1 MKQHL
6 RRLFEETLM
15 RLSVER
21 VLADQV
27 TCADGILTVGH
38 DTLDM
43 SRYRK
48 LITVAIGKAAIP
60 MLEKFSDIVA
70 PQTLTGV
77 VATLGPVGQSLP
89 GFTVFTGGH
98 PYPNQG
104 SFDAAAAAIDIVG
117 SATSDDLVVFLLS
130 GGGSSLCEM
139 PVSQEITLEDCRV
152 LYQVLVTCGA
162 SIRNV
167 NTIRKHLSAIKGG
180 RLAELAFPARQM
192 TLYVSDVPPDTPSSV
207 ASGPTMPD
215 DSTAENCRQL
225 IQDLNL
231 RDQLPPSIR
240 YLFDED
246 LLPETPKPG
255 KATFQESSWHCLLS
269 SANAVETM
277 AHAAERL
284 GWIVETDHE
293 LSDAWSVDQLMDHMI
308 TKLEHLQRQHADQTV
323 AVLSGGEY
331 SCPVTGDGIGGR
343 NQAFVLE
350 CVPRI
355 AGRRVA
361 VLSAGTD
368 GLDGSSPAAGAVADG
383 ESLNRARQI
392 RLDPETYATQADSH
406 RFFAQL
412 DDAIMT
418 GPTGNNVRDLRMFVA
433 W

>member
-1 MKQHL
+1 
-6 RRLFEETLM
+6 
-15 RLSVER
+15 
-21 VLADQV
+21 
-27 TCADGILTVGH
+27 
-38 DTLDM
+38 
-43 SRYRK
+43 
-48 LITVAIGKAAIP
+48 
-60 MLEKFSDIVA
+60 
-70 PQTLTGV
+70 
-77 VATLGPVGQSLP
+77 
-89 GFTVFTGGH
+89 
-98 PYPNQG
+98 
-104 SFDAAAAAIDIVG
+104 
-117 SATSDDLVVFLLS
+117 
-130 GGGSSLCEM
+130 
-139 PVSQEITLEDCRV
+139 
-152 LYQVLVTCGA
+152 
-162 SIRNV
+162 
-167 NTIRKHLSAIKGG
+167 
-180 RLAELAFPARQM
+180 M

-392 RLDPETYATQADSH
+392 RLDPETYATRSDSH

-412 DDAIMT
+412 DDAIVT

>member
-6 RRLFEETLM
+6 RRLFEETLTQ
-15 RLSVER
+15 LPVER
-21 VLADQV
+21 VLAEQV
-27 TCADGILTVGH
+27 TCADGILAVGH
-38 DTLDM
+38 DTLDV

-60 MLEKFSDIVA
+60 MLEKFSDVVA
-70 PQTLTGV
+70 PHTLTGV

-104 SFDAAAAAIDIVG
+104 SFDAAAAAIDIVE

-139 PVSQEITLEDCRV
+139 PVSQEITLEDCQA
-152 LYQVLVTCGA
+152 LYRLLVTCGA

-180 RLAELAFPARQM
+180 RLAEMAFPARQM
-192 TLYVSDVPPDTPSSV
+192 TLYISDVPPDTPSSV

-215 DSTAENCRQL
+215 DSTAENCKQL

-231 RDQLPPSIR
+231 CDQLPPSIR
-240 YLFDED
+240 YLFDEGR
-246 LLPETPKPG
+246 LPETPKPG
-255 KATFQESSWHCLLS
+255 KATFQDSSWHCLLS
-269 SANAVETM
+269 SADAVDTM

-284 GWIVETDHE
+284 GWIVETDKE
-293 LSDAWSVDQLMDHMI
+293 LSDSWSVDRLMDHMI
-308 TKLEHLQRQHADQTV
+308 TKLEHLQHQHAGQVV

-331 SCPVTGDGIGGR
+331 SCPVIGEGIGGR

-392 RLDPETYATQADSH
+392 RLDPETYATRSDSH
-406 RFFAQL
+406 GFFAQL

-418 GPTGNNVRDLRMFVA
+418 GPTGNNVRDLRIFVA